1 MKIGDSLICLSFHG
15 IKKLRVRAYA
25 PTPPE
30 NRKSEIRKSLRR
42 EGNAKTDVE
51 VPELRVDPVPVR
63 RADDPRDVEPGT
75 AAQDPVR
82 P

>member
-42 EGNAKTDVE
+42 EGNAKTEVVAPVPRE
-51 VPELRVDPVPVR
+51 VPAPER
-63 RADDPRDVEPGT
+63 RADEPRLEVPGT